1 MNNEEP
7 FLYLMELTEGFYG
20 EHGSVFNIHSLGYAE
35 LCEEFMTHFNDTWFC
50 ETNGIIADEE
60 IKIIKIDQ
68 HDNAICEITEGV
80 YGIIPTSIYLQ
91 DWRFYESLIDQ
102 YALRLGYPNGAAD
115 FNDEI
120 NIQQLKELLKDSPL
134 ILFKPFDQ
142 MGYFERASTIDLN
155 KAELL
160 KRIE

>member
-60 IKIIKIDQ
+60 IKIIKI
-68 HDNAICEITEGV
+68 V
-80 YGIIPTSIYLQ
+80 PTSIYLQ

>member
-1 MNNEEP
+1 
-7 FLYLMELTEGFYG
+7 L
-20 EHGSVFNIHSLGYAE
+20 
-35 LCEEFMTHFNDTWFC
+35 FC
-50 ETNGIIADEE
+50 ETNGIIADDD
-60 IKIIKIDQ
+60 IKLISIDKP
-68 HDNAICEITEGV
+68 DNAICEIALGV

-115 FNDEI
+115 FDDEI

-142 MGYFERASTIDLN
+142 MGYFESVSSPKIRT
-155 KAELL
+155 E
-160 KRIE
+160 